1 MGATILKL
9 KKNNTPLTEKQKAF
23 LEKLKNGPVMTKK
36 QIKEYEKNHLWLK
49 KIKD

>member
-1 MGATILKL
+1 MHG
-9 KKNNTPLTEKQKAF
+9 PLTEKQKAF

-36 QIKEYEKNHLWLK
+36 QIKEYEKDHSWLK